1 MKGTTMLYQFSIL
14 YDGNN
19 RLSVKLWTFSPLNV
33 DMVVQVQSVNDVSLN
48 GEYVDAT
55 IAVSMVWSDYR
66 LQVSHNSK
74 PKSSDF

>member
-1 MKGTTMLYQFSIL
+1 
-14 YDGNN
+14 
-19 RLSVKLWTFSPLNV
+19 
-33 DMVVQVQSVNDVSLN
+33 MVVQVQSVNDVSLN

-74 PKSSDF
+74 PQSSDF